1 MSEQR
6 PKIKADLTRS
16 TILFSVFFFFSFGE
30 VRGERKYYR
39 IGISLSMV
47 TFILER
53 LARVTILY
61 QEFLLVCLTEYK
73 LLPTFQRIS
82 KFYRITALLKILV

>member
-16 TILFSVFFFFSFGE
+16 TILFSVFFFSFGE

-53 LARVTILY
+53 LAR
-61 QEFLLVCLTEYK
+61 E
-73 LLPTFQRIS
+73 
-82 KFYRITALLKILV
+82 

>member
-1 MSEQR
+1 MYEQR

-16 TILFSVFFFFSFGE
+16 TILFSVFFSFGE

-53 LARVTILY
+53 LAREGQFCIRSF
-61 QEFLLVCLTEYK
+61 FLFASQNINCFLHSRDYLNFTE
-73 LLPTFQRIS
+73 LLHC
-82 KFYRITALLKILV
+82 

>member
-16 TILFSVFFFFSFGE
+16 TILFSGFFCFFFSLGE
-30 VRGERKYYR
+30 VRGERKYR

-53 LARVTILY
+53 LAR
-61 QEFLLVCLTEYK
+61 E
-73 LLPTFQRIS
+73 
-82 KFYRITALLKILV
+82 